1 MGSSS
6 MEVFM
11 FRKAI
16 VVAGATALVLASI
29 TAVPAVAATK
39 VSNGVACKKSGA
51 TTKVSGSSYRCA
63 KNPLVKNAKLTWL
76 SMDCLNTATTYRKA
90 VANLPKIKAATDETV
105 AKLDADMAKQAIETE
120 KANKLI
126 PEYQEKIATINT
138 ALVALRADTANLTK
152 NKATI
157 DKYASAVRSYEAAIK
172 AYSTVGKQS
181 TRSEMAKAQA
191 IGQYE
196 NSKVD
201 IETTLGMAKLICR
214 KGF

>member
-1 MGSSS
+1 
-6 MEVFM
+6 M

-29 TAVPAVAATK
+29 TAVPASAATK
-39 VSNGVACKKSGA
+39 VSNGVACKKSGQ

-63 KNPLVKNAKLTWL
+63 KNPLVKNSKLTWL
-76 SMDCLNTATTYRKA
+76 SLDCLNTANTYRKA

-105 AKLDADMAKQAIETE
+105 AKLDADMAKQALETE

-126 PEYQEKIATINT
+126 PEYQAKIATINT

-157 DKYASAVRSYEAAIK
+157 DKYAAAVRSYEAAIR

-181 TRSEMAKAQA
+181 ERSERAKAQA
-191 IGQYE
+191 VDQYE
-196 NSKVD
+196 NSKTD
-201 IETTLGMAKLICR
+201 IETTLGMAKLICS

>member
-1 MGSSS
+1 
-6 MEVFM
+6 M

-16 VVAGATALVLASI
+16 VVAGAAALVLASM
-29 TAVPAVAATK
+29 TAVPASAATK
-39 VSNGVACKKSGA
+39 VSNGVACKKSGQ
-51 TTKVSGSSYRCA
+51 TTKVSGSTYRCA
-63 KNPLVKNAKLTWL
+63 RNPLVKNSKLTWL
-76 SMDCLNTATTYRKA
+76 SLDCLNTANTYRKA

-126 PEYQEKIATINT
+126 PEYQAKIATINT

-157 DKYASAVRSYEAAIK
+157 DKYAAAVRSYEAAIK

-181 TRSEMAKAQA
+181 ERSERAKAQA
-191 IGQYE
+191 LDQYE
-196 NSKVD
+196 NSKTD
-201 IETTLGMAKLICR
+201 IETTLGMAKLICS

>member
-1 MGSSS
+1 

-51 TTKVSGSSYRCA
+51 TTKVSGSKYRCA

-76 SMDCLNTATTYRKA
+76 SLDCINTATTYKKA

-105 AKLDADMAKQAIETE
+105 SKLDADMAKQAIETE

-126 PEYQEKIATINT
+126 PEYQAKIATINT

>member
-1 MGSSS
+1 
-6 MEVFM
+6 M

-29 TAVPAVAATK
+29 TAVPASAATK
-39 VSNGVACKKSGA
+39 VSNGVACKKAGQ

-63 KNPLVKNAKLTWL
+63 KNPLVKNSKLTWL
-76 SMDCLNTATTYRKA
+76 SLDCLNTANTYTKA

-105 AKLDADMAKQAIETE
+105 AKLDADIAKQAVETE

-126 PEYQEKIATINT
+126 PEYQAKIATINT
-138 ALVALRADTANLTK
+138 ALTALKADTANLTK

-157 DKYASAVRSYEAAIK
+157 DKYSSAVRSYEAAIK
-172 AYSTVGKQS
+172 AYGTVGKQ
-181 TRSEMAKAQA
+181 TDRSEKAKVQAQA
-191 IGQYE
+191 QYD
-196 NSKVD
+196 NSKIDV
-201 IETTLGMAKLICR
+201 ETTLGMAKLICT

>member
-1 MGSSS
+1 
-6 MEVFM
+6 M

-29 TAVPAVAATK
+29 TAVPAGAATK
-39 VSNGVACKKSGA
+39 ISNGVACKKSGQ

-63 KNPLVKNAKLTWL
+63 KNPLVKNSKLTWL
-76 SMDCLNTATTYRKA
+76 SLDCLNTARTYRQA
-90 VANLPKIKAATDETV
+90 VLNLPKIKAATDETV
-105 AKLDADMAKQAIETE
+105 AKLDADMAKQALETE

-126 PEYQEKIATINT
+126 PEYQAKIATINT

-157 DKYASAVRSYEAAIK
+157 DKYAAAVRSYEAAIR

-181 TRSEMAKAQA
+181 ERSERAKAQA
-191 IGQYE
+191 VDQYE
-196 NSKVD
+196 NSKTD
-201 IETTLGMAKLICR
+201 IETTLGMAKLICS

>member
-1 MGSSS
+1 
-6 MEVFM
+6 M

-29 TAVPAVAATK
+29 TAVPAGAATK

-63 KNPLVKNAKLTWL
+63 KNPLVKNSKLTWL
-76 SMDCLNTATTYRKA
+76 SLDCLNTARTYRQA
-90 VANLPKIKAATDETV
+90 LLNLPKIKAATDETV
-105 AKLDADMAKQAIETE
+105 AKLDADMAKQAIEIE

-126 PEYQEKIATINT
+126 PEYQAKIATINT

-157 DKYASAVRSYEAAIK
+157 DKYTSAVRSYEAAIK

-181 TRSEMAKAQA
+181 DRSEKAKAQA
-191 IGQYE
+191 ISQYE

>member
-1 MGSSS
+1 
-6 MEVFM
+6 M

-16 VVAGATALVLASI
+16 VVAGAAALVLASM
-29 TAVPAVAATK
+29 TAVPAGAATK
-39 VSNGVACKKSGA
+39 VSNGVACKKSGQK
-51 TTKVSGSSYRCA
+51 TKVSGSTYRCA
-63 KNPLVKNAKLTWL
+63 KNPLVKNSKLTWL
-76 SMDCLNTATTYRKA
+76 SLDCINTANTYKKA

-126 PEYQEKIATINT
+126 PEYQAKIDTIN
-138 ALVALRADTANLTK
+138 VALASLKADTANLAK

-157 DKYASAVRSYEAAIK
+157 DKYSAAVRSYEAAIK

-181 TRSEMAKAQA
+181 DRSERAKAQA
-191 IGQYE
+191 LDQYE
-196 NSKVD
+196 NSKTD
-201 IETTLGMAKLICR
+201 IETTLGMAKLICS

>member
-1 MGSSS
+1 
-6 MEVFM
+6 M

-16 VVAGATALVLASI
+16 VIAGAAALVLASM
-29 TAVPAVAATK
+29 TAVPAGAATK
-39 VSNGVACKKSGA
+39 VSNGVACKKAGQ

-63 KNPLVKNAKLTWL
+63 RNPLVKNSKLTWL
-76 SMDCLNTATTYRKA
+76 SLDCINTANTYNRA

-105 AKLDADMAKQAIETE
+105 AKLDADMAKQAAETE

-126 PEYQEKIATINT
+126 PEYQAKIATINT
-138 ALVALRADTANLTK
+138 ALVALRADTANLAK

-157 DKYASAVRSYEAAIK
+157 DKYAAAVRSYEAAIR

-181 TRSEMAKAQA
+181 ERSERAKAQA
-191 IGQYE
+191 IDQYE
-196 NSKVD
+196 NSKTD
-201 IETTLGMAKLICR
+201 IETTLGMAKLICS

>member
-1 MGSSS
+1 

-16 VVAGATALVLASI
+16 VVAGATALVLASM
-29 TAVPAVAATK
+29 TALPASAATK
-39 VSNGVACKKSGA
+39 VSNGVACKKAGQ

-63 KNPLVKNAKLTWL
+63 KNPLVKNSKLTWL
-76 SMDCLNTATTYRKA
+76 SLDCLNTANTYNTA

-126 PEYQEKIATINT
+126 PEYQAKIATINT
-138 ALVALRADTANLTK
+138 ALTALRADTANLTK

-157 DKYASAVRSYEAAIK
+157 DKYAAAVRSYEAAIK
-172 AYSTVGKQS
+172 AYSTVGKQGD
-181 TRSEMAKAQA
+181 RSERAKEQA
-191 IGQYE
+191 LSQYE
-196 NSKVD
+196 SSKTD
-201 IETTLGMAKLICR
+201 IETTLGMAKLICS

>member
-1 MGSSS
+1 
-6 MEVFM
+6 M

-29 TAVPAVAATK
+29 TAIPASAATK
-39 VSNGVACKKSGA
+39 VSNGVACKKSGQ

-76 SMDCLNTATTYRKA
+76 SLDCLNTATTYKKA

-126 PEYQEKIATINT
+126 PEYQAKIATINT

-157 DKYASAVRSYEAAIK
+157 DKYAAAVRSYEAAIR

-181 TRSEMAKAQA
+181 ERSERAKAQA
-191 IGQYE
+191 VDQYE
-196 NSKVD
+196 NSKTD
-201 IETTLGMAKLICR
+201 IETTLGMAKLICS

>member
-1 MGSSS
+1 
-6 MEVFM
+6 M

-16 VVAGATALVLASI
+16 VVAGAAALVLASM
-29 TAVPAVAATK
+29 TAVPASAATK
-39 VSNGVACKKSGA
+39 ISNGVACKKAGQ

-63 KNPLVKNAKLTWL
+63 KNPLVKNSKLTWL
-76 SMDCLNTATTYRKA
+76 SLDCLNTANTYVKA

-105 AKLDADMAKQAIETE
+105 AKLDADMAKQALETE

-126 PEYQEKIATINT
+126 PEYRAKIATINT

-181 TRSEMAKAQA
+181 DRSERAKAQA
-191 IGQYE
+191 LDQYE
-196 NSKVD
+196 NSKTD
-201 IETTLGMAKLICR
+201 IETTLGMAKLICS

>member
-1 MGSSS
+1 
-6 MEVFM
+6 M

-16 VVAGATALVLASI
+16 VVAGATALVLASMI
-29 TAVPAVAATK
+29 ALPASAATK
-39 VSNGVACKKSGA
+39 VSNGVACKKAGQ

-63 KNPLVKNAKLTWL
+63 KNPLVKNSKLTWL
-76 SMDCLNTATTYRKA
+76 SLDCLNTANTYNKA

-105 AKLDADMAKQAIETE
+105 AKLDADIAKQAVETE

-126 PEYQEKIATINT
+126 PEYQAKIATINT
-138 ALVALRADTANLTK
+138 ALTALRADTANLTK

-157 DKYASAVRSYEAAIK
+157 DKYAAAVRSYEAAIK

-181 TRSEMAKAQA
+181 DRSERAKEQA
-191 IGQYE
+191 ISQFE
-196 NSKVD
+196 SSKTD
-201 IETTLGMAKLICR
+201 IETTLGMAKLICS